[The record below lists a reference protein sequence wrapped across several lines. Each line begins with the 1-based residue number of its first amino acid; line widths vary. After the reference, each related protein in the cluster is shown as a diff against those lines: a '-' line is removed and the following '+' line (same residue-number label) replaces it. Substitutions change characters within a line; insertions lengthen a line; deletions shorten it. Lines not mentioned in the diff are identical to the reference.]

1 MYSLQDK
8 LVAWCDSDEPIK
20 SMENLA
26 YLHLVLA
33 NETEADTEYTA
44 SITINR
50 LIVSFKSSHATVQF
64 LGLTMA
70 LLLFGM
76 ANQAMALVQQGDR
89 SSEVTFIQQRLQ
101 QLGYFQANITGYF
114 GQITKEAVIR
124 FQEAQ
129 GLTPDGIVGENTQA
143 TLERPQK
150 ANQAVVKPVQPQTN
164 QVSIKESSED
174 TQPSLLQIGARGIQ
188 VSTLQESLAVA
199 GFSSGTDGVFDAA
212 THEAVKQFQQAKGLS
227 VDGIVGPQ
235 TRAALPAIGGENPTP
250 TALNLPKAAEIKD
263 MQKRLQARGFYG
275 GSIDGLWGPQT
286 QAAVESAQKAYSVSI
301 EDIPKQGF

>member
-1 MYSLQDK
+1 
-8 LVAWCDSDEPIK
+8 
-20 SMENLA
+20 MENLA

-33 NETEADTEYTA
+33 NETEAETEYTA
-44 SITINR
+44 SITIGR
-50 LIVSFKSSHATVQF
+50 LIVSFKSTHATVQF

-114 GQITKEAVIR
+114 GSMTKEAVMR

-129 GLTPDGIVGENTQA
+129 GLTPDGVVGKNTQL
-143 TLERPQK
+143 TLEKPQAEK
-150 ANQAVVKPVQPQTN
+150 QAVVKPVQPQPN
-164 QVSIKESSED
+164 QVSLKENAD
-174 TQPSLLQIGARGIQ
+174 PQPSLLQVGDRGIQ
-188 VSTLQESLAVA
+188 VIALQESLAAA
-199 GFSSGTDGVFDAA
+199 GFSSGRDGIFDAA
-212 THEAVKQFQQAKGLS
+212 TYEAVKLFQQAKGLN
-227 VDGIVGPQ
+227 VDGIVGAQ
-235 TRAALPAIGGENPTP
+235 TKAALPAIGGENPTP
-250 TALNLPKAAEIKD
+250 TAINLPKPTEVKA

>member
-1 MYSLQDK
+1 
-8 LVAWCDSDEPIK
+8 
-20 SMENLA
+20 MENLA

-44 SITINR
+44 SITLRR
-50 LIVSFKSSHATVQF
+50 LVLSFKSTNASLQF

-70 LLLFGM
+70 LLFSM
-76 ANQAMALVQQGDR
+76 ANQAMALVKEGDR

-114 GQITKEAVIR
+114 GPITKEAVIR

-129 GLTPDGIVGENTQA
+129 GLTPDGIVGKSTQA
-143 TLERPQK
+143 TLERPQT
-150 ANQAVVKPVQPQTN
+150 ANQAVVKPVQPQTS
-164 QVSIKESSED
+164 QVSAKEKED
-174 TQPSLLQIGARGIQ
+174 TQPSLLQIGDRGTQ
-188 VSTLQESLAVA
+188 VSALQESLAVA

-212 THEAVKQFQQAKGLS
+212 THEAVKLFQQAKGLS
-227 VDGIVGPQ
+227 VDGIVGAQ
-235 TRAALPAIGGENPTP
+235 TRAALPAIGGENPKP
-250 TALNLPKAAEIKD
+250 TALNLPKAAEIKA

-301 EDIPKQGF
+301 EDIPNQRF